1 MTEIEQ
7 TLNQGFDRLIASM
20 SIAHGKK
27 LWDATQVAEYFG
39 VSSTTV
45 YRTILCVPSFPDA
58 IKIENG
64 PKRWVSGEVIDWA
77 ESQRERRGRRAS

>member
-20 SIAHGKK
+20 SIEHGRK
-27 LWDATQVAEYFG
+27 LWNAEQVAEYFG

-45 YRTILCVPSFPDA
+45 YRSMLCVPSFPEA
-58 IKIENG
+58 IKIVNG
-64 PKRWVSGEVIDWA
+64 PKRWVSGEVIEWA
-77 ESQRERRGRRAS
+77 ESQRERRGKNAA